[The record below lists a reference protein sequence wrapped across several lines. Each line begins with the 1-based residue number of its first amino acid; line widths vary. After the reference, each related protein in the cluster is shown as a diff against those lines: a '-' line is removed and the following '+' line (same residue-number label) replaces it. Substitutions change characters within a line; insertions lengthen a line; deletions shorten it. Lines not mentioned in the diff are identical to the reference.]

1 MQSVDDNLWNSFN
14 RKGSTIYCFF
24 PWAWVRNRISTHAFY
39 YIHFLAILIAGIA
52 KINDFECFSAY
63 LTMQSNRFSIK
74 LSTFANNFTNEPRKN
89 IIIMQFMARL
99 ACKDCTNFDSR
110 NRNKW
115 GFWAQTYKLALA
127 VISHFAKSLGN
138 LLEINERNNTFGVV
152 VMAIHDIQIVAMLI
166 PITHTHEAK
175 DFLLGQH

>member
-1 MQSVDDNLWNSFN
+1 MLIFRKIRKFFKTHVFEAFLHRNFKYASLMRILVRKIQIFN

-24 PWAWVRNRISTHAFY
+24 PWAQVRNRISTHAFY
-39 YIHFLAILIAGIA
+39 YIHFLAKLIAGIA
-52 KINDFECFSAY
+52 KIKDFECFSAY

-115 GFWAQTYKLALA
+115 GF
-127 VISHFAKSLGN
+127 
-138 LLEINERNNTFGVV
+138 
-152 VMAIHDIQIVAMLI
+152 
-166 PITHTHEAK
+166 
-175 DFLLGQH
+175 